1 MTRETKLGLVVAGSF
16 LALVGGVVVAR
27 LKHVEMPGDQPQ
39 AEAKAVEP
47 EGNAQAAAPATG
59 EKPADA
65 TVKASDAPKPAD
77 NIPPEPPKQKQDVSS
92 EALARANDQKM
103 PPAPPTDAAPA
114 TAPPVDPPA
123 ATPKAD
129 PPPKLDSAPPV
140 AVTPAPDAVS
150 PNPPVQPL
158 NPPAMDKPATNPT
171 PTPQPAPDLAPPAGL
186 TPPPTEMKPESKP
199 ETKPEA
205 KPETKPE
212 PPVNAS
218 PTPAPAVA
226 PPADSPTPK
235 PADATPKADPPT
247 MQKQPDPTPV
257 PTTVTP
263 IPEPPAPP
271 PLNKQE
277 APPVPTV
284 TKQPANETPPAAPP
298 LNPGVTNA
306 GGPSVTK
313 MPEPGVLPSGATLD
327 APRVPTAT
335 APGRDQFLAAPA
347 VRPVAPP
354 QPTKDSYL
362 EEQYRWKPGDSF
374 ANVSSQ
380 YYTSPKYADAL
391 LKYNQDYPL
400 ATREMR
406 QNPPAIAPGSVIWIP
421 PARILERDYPTQ
433 LGGLQPIATPTS
445 RPSVEPVGAPPGL
458 ANSNR
463 PADMLYRVR
472 SPGESVQEIARR
484 TLGNSFLA
492 SRIQGMNPTLSPDP
506 RLPIPPGTVLRLPGE
521 AKVDAADRQ

>member
-39 AEAKAVEP
+39 AEAKAGEP
-47 EGNAQAAAPATG
+47 EGNAQAAAPAAG
-59 EKPADA
+59 DKAADA
-65 TVKASDAPKPAD
+65 TAKASEGAHPAETK
-77 NIPPEPPKQKQDVSS
+77 PPEPVKQKQDVSS

-103 PPAPPTDAAPA
+103 PPAPPPDA
-114 TAPPVDPPA
+114 APPVDA
-123 ATPKAD
+123 AASTPK
-129 PPPKLDSAPPV
+129 PEPAPPV
-140 AVTPAPDAVS
+140 KQDPTPPAAVTPAPVAAN
-150 PNPPVQPL
+150 PTPPVGPL
-158 NPPAMDKPATNPT
+158 NPPAMDKPATNPMST
-171 PTPQPAPDLAPPAGL
+171 APPTPDLSPPAGL
-186 TPPPTEMKPESKP
+186 TAPPQDPKPDAKVEPKPEVKP
-199 ETKPEA
+199 EP
-205 KPETKPE
+205 KPE
-212 PPVNAS
+212 PPANAS
-218 PTPAPAVA
+218 PTPAPIVA
-226 PPADSPTPK
+226 PPI
-235 PADATPKADPPT
+235 DPPAT
-247 MQKQPDPTPV
+247 RPLDVAPKVEPPSMQKQPDPTPV

-284 TKQPANETPPAAPP
+284 TKQPTNEAPAAPP

-313 MPEPGVLPSGATLD
+313 VTEPGVLPSGATLD

-335 APGRDQFLAAPA
+335 APGRDQFIAAPA

-362 EEQYRWKPGDSF
+362 EEQYRWRTGDSF

-380 YYTSPKYADAL
+380 YYSSPKYADAL

-406 QNPPAIAPGSVIWIP
+406 QNPPAIAPGSVVWIP

-445 RPSVEPVGAPPGL
+445 RPSVEAVGAPPGL

-472 SPGESVQEIARR
+472 QPSESVQEIARR

-492 SRIQGMNPTLSPDP
+492 SRIQGMNPTLSQDP
-506 RLPIPPGTVLRLPGE
+506 RLPIPAGTILRLPGE
-521 AKVDAADRQ
+521 AKVEATDRP